1 MANLARTQKDRGAVR
16 SRGSRGG
23 AAARGSGTLV
33 EYLAF
38 RLAGELYAVPV
49 TAVQEIVKPPM
60 ITPVPR
66 APRHVLGIMSGRGR
80 VVTVVDTRRKLRLEE
95 LPPSPK
101 SRVLIAD
108 TGEERIGLWVD
119 EVLMVFRFGE
129 SEIERS
135 ALAVGGDVAPHI
147 AGIARPADT
156 KTDAR
161 GREQVGSS
169 DVLIL
174 LDLKA
179 LLT

>member
-1 MANLARTQKDRGAVR
+1 MGSLVRSTRERHRGAT
-16 SRGSRGG
+16 SRGRG
-23 AAARGSGTLV
+23 ALV

-38 RLAGELYAVPV
+38 RLAADLYAVPV
-49 TAVQEIVKPPM
+49 TMVQEIVKPPL

-66 APRHVLGIMSGRGR
+66 APAYVLGIMSGRGR

-95 LPPSPK
+95 TQPTSR

-108 TGEERIGLWVD
+108 TGDERIGLWVD

-129 SEIERS
+129 AEIERS
-135 ALAVGGDVAPHI
+135 SLAVGGDVAEYI
-147 AGIARPADT
+147 AGIARPIDAR
-156 KTDAR
+156 TDAR
-161 GREQVGSS
+161 GREQVVSS

>member
-1 MANLARTQKDRGAVR
+1 LANLARTQKDRGAVR

-23 AAARGSGTLV
+23 ATARGSGTLV

-49 TAVQEIVKPPM
+49 TAVQEIVKPPT